1 MASLTKLS
9 ALIAAALVIASGELR
24 AAASAANET
33 VCSNTATTLKSAC
46 GFDTNDN
53 YQVAIAACKNFA
65 NDEVRDSCLK
75 DARTARDDD
84 TRNCAAV
91 FDTRKQI
98 CGAIGEAAY
107 DPPFGPAF
115 ANNFVD
121 PRQIGHSVLPNPYF
135 PLIPGSQWKYKTTYT
150 NDSGEKI
157 TERDTVTVTS
167 DTKLIEW
174 VTCLTV
180 DDIVRASDGTIEDT
194 QDWYAQDTQGNVW
207 YCGEIAQQ
215 KEKNEGDQ
223 PPTPELVGIE
233 GSWKTG
239 IEQAKPGIQMLGS
252 PKVGKTYRQELKWV
266 DAEDVASVL
275 SVNANES
282 VSSGAFSCNSRCLET
297 RDFSGVEP
305 GADEHKY
312 YLPGVGLMLEVDL
325 TNNARNE
332 LISYTHP

>member
-1 MASLTKLS
+1 MTRSDMMATLVATTLAFSSGGLW
-9 ALIAAALVIASGELR
+9 AAGADS
-24 AAASAANET
+24 
-33 VCSNTATTLKSAC
+33 VCSNTAKVLKTAC

-53 YQVAIAACKNFA
+53 YQVAIAACMNL
-65 NDEVRDSCLK
+65 VDSA
-75 DARTARDDD
+75 ARTSCQDAARNTRDDD
-84 TRNCAAV
+84 TKQCGAV
-91 FDTRKQI
+91 FDAREQI

-121 PRQIGHSVLPNPYF
+121 PRQIGHSVPPNPYF
-135 PLIPGSQWKYKTTYT
+135 PLVAGSQWKYKTTYA

-167 DTKLIEW
+167 DTKLIDG
-174 VTCLTV
+174 VTCVIV
-180 DDIVRASDGTIEDT
+180 DDNVKASDGTLELT
-194 QDWYAQDTQGNVW
+194 QDWFAQDTQGNVW

-215 KEKNEGDQ
+215 KETNDGDQ

-239 IEQAKPGIQMLGS
+239 RETAKPGIQMLAS
-252 PKVGKTYRQELKWV
+252 PRVGKTYRQELKWV

-282 VSSGAFSCNSRCLET
+282 VSNGAFTCNSQCLET

-305 GADEHKY
+305 DADEHKY

-325 TNNARNE
+325 TNGARNE
-332 LISYTHP
+332 LLSYTHP